1 MTHYSINLQI
11 DDELPDAE
19 RPLPTTL
26 ELLETAVITTLKQQQ
41 TSKATLTLFLTDDE
55 RIQQLNRDYLGHDRP
70 TDVLS
75 FSAGTPMPGMAE
87 METCLGDIIIAL
99 PYAARQAAAAGH
111 DVAAECQL
119 LAVHGTLHLLGYDH
133 ADPDEK
139 AAMWQAQ
146 TAVLAQLGLAHITP
160 TET

>member
-1 MTHYSINLQI
+1 MTDYSINLQI
-11 DDELPDAE
+11 DDDLPDAE
-19 RPLPTTL
+19 RPLPATL
-26 ELLETAVITTLKQQQ
+26 ELLEMAVITTLQQQ
-41 TSKATLTLFLTDDE
+41 QAPKADLTLFLTGDE
-55 RIQQLNRDYLGHDRP
+55 HIQQLNRNYLGHDRP

-75 FSAGTPMPGMAE
+75 FPAGAPMPGMAN
-87 METCLGDIIIAL
+87 MAAYLGDIIIAL

-111 DVAAECQL
+111 TTDAECQL

-139 AAMWQAQ
+139 AEMWAAQ
-146 TAVLAQLGLAHITP
+146 TAVLTQLGLSHISP